1 MMGSI
6 IFTSIGMFGEARGWF
21 VHTSI
26 HLLGFGAGSIIKKPA
41 AVEDRV
47 EIREFLHLTVL
58 LGHDVADGVEMARFI
73 ARLLEEIESG
83 LGLGEA

>member
-21 VHTSI
+21 VHTGI
-26 HLLGFGAGSIIKKPA
+26 LGAGSIIKKPA

-58 LGHDVADGVEMARFI
+58 LGHDVADGVEMAWFI
-73 ARLLEEIESG
+73 ARLSEEIESG